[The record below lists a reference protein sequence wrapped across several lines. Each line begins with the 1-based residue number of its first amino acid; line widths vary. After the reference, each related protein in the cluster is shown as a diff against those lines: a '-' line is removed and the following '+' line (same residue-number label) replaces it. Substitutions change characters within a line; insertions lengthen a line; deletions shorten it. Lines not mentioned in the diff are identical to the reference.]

1 MLNITSHSIVAY
13 YRRID
18 QNCRI
23 DAITFNPLSAELVV
37 SVAVVA
43 DDGTVENEILVLA
56 SMDRVVDRLSVHE
69 KSVYFLMWDPNGI
82 HLGKLIFIIHI

>member
-1 MLNITSHSIVAY
+1 MVAY

-18 QNCRI
+18 KNCRI

-37 SVAVVA
+37 SMAVVN
-43 DDGTVENEILVLA
+43 DGTLENEILVMA

-69 KSVYFLMWDPNGI
+69 KSVYFLMWDPIGTHLGILI
-82 HLGKLIFIIHI
+82 HL